1 MGKCLKLC
9 VLMLAC
15 MLAFGCA
22 SKSGSQDTGINS
34 PHAERFRR
42 SYEAAFDSNQQ
53 ESSQQLLRKARSAI
67 GTPYVRGGT
76 TPDGFD
82 CSGFVCWT
90 YKSVGV
96 QLPRTAR
103 EQSVIGQRINNV
115 DEMRAGDIVAF
126 RHPRRGYH
134 TGIYVGDGKFIHSPH
149 KRTRVRIN
157 SLDDPYFKS
166 TFLGARRVKVEGGE
180 NMIAQAES
188 RLNDF
193 AEERVVRELSRDKKK
208 AGKTSAR
215 DSKRDDSRDDSRS
228 KKKDKIVQ
236 VASNDKKSSA
246 TTRQQAS
253 APEKSSKTSSSEKSS
268 KASGSEKS
276 SKASG
281 SEKSSK
287 TSGSGK
293 SSKASASEKS
303 SKTSGSEKSSKTSG
317 SEKSSKAS
325 ASEKPSKASGQASS
339 DKSSAQATSSKGSA
353 DKDKTAKSSSQKAE
367 TKKSESKKSAP
378 EKVATKAEPK
388 SKKDQ
393 PKGKGD
399 NS

>member
-22 SKSGSQDTGINS
+22 SKSGSRDNGINT

-115 DEMRAGDIVAF
+115 EDMRAGDIVAF

-166 TFLGARRVKVEGGE
+166 TFLGARRVKVEGGDT
-180 NMIAQAES
+180 MIAQAES
-188 RLNDF
+188 RLNDY
-193 AEERVVRELSRDKKK
+193 AEERAVRELSREKKK
-208 AGKTSAR
+208 AGKTSSR
-215 DSKRDDSRDDSRS
+215 GDKRDDSRG
-228 KKKDKIVQ
+228 KKKDKVVQ
-236 VASNDKKSSA
+236 VASNDKKSSS
-246 TTRQQAS
+246 TTRQQTSASEKSGKAS
-253 APEKSSKTSSSEKSS
+253 ASEKSSKASSSEKSS
-268 KASGSEKS
+268 KASAQASSGKS
-276 SKASG
+276 SAQAS
-281 SEKSSK
+281 
-287 TSGSGK
+287 
-293 SSKASASEKS
+293 SSKASA
-303 SKTSGSEKSSKTSG
+303 
-317 SEKSSKAS
+317 
-325 ASEKPSKASGQASS
+325 
-339 DKSSAQATSSKGSA
+339 
-353 DKDKTAKSSSQKAE
+353 DKDKAAKSSSQKAE

-378 EKVATKAEPK
+378 AKVATKAEPK

>member
-1 MGKCLKLC
+1 
-9 VLMLAC
+9 

-180 NMIAQAES
+180 TMIAQAES

-215 DSKRDDSRDDSRS
+215 GSKRDDSRDDNRS

-236 VASNDKKSSA
+236 VASNDKKSSS
-246 TTRQQAS
+246 TTKQQAS
-253 APEKSSKTSSSEKSS
+253 APEKSSKASSSEKSS
-268 KASGSEKS
+268 KAS
-276 SKASG
+276 A
-281 SEKSSK
+281 
-287 TSGSGK
+287 
-293 SSKASASEKS
+293 
-303 SKTSGSEKSSKTSG
+303 
-317 SEKSSKAS
+317 
-325 ASEKPSKASGQASS
+325 QASS
-339 DKSSAQATSSKGSA
+339 GKSSAQATSSKGSA

-367 TKKSESKKSAP
+367 TKKSENKKSAP

>member
-22 SKSGSQDTGINS
+22 SKSGSRDNGINT

-180 NMIAQAES
+180 TMIAQAES

-193 AEERVVRELSRDKKK
+193 TEERVVRELSRDKKK

-215 DSKRDDSRDDSRS
+215 GSKRDDSRDDNRS

-253 APEKSSKTSSSEKSS
+253 AQEKSGKASGSDKSG

-281 SEKSSK
+281 
-287 TSGSGK
+287 
-293 SSKASASEKS
+293 SEKS

>member
-22 SKSGSQDTGINS
+22 SKSGSRDNGINT

-180 NMIAQAES
+180 TMIAQAES

-215 DSKRDDSRDDSRS
+215 GSKRDDSRDDNRS

-236 VASNDKKSSA
+236 VASNDKKSSS
-246 TTRQQAS
+246 TTRQQTSAS
-253 APEKSSKTSSSEKSS
+253 EKSGKASGSEKSSKTSGAEKSSKASSSEKSS

-287 TSGSGK
+287 
-293 SSKASASEKS
+293 ASASEKS
-303 SKTSGSEKSSKTSG
+303 SK
-317 SEKSSKAS
+317 AS
-325 ASEKPSKASGQASS
+325 AQASS
-339 DKSSAQATSSKGSA
+339 GKSSAQASSSKGSA

-367 TKKSESKKSAP
+367 TKKSEGKKSAP

>member
-1 MGKCLKLC
+1 
-9 VLMLAC
+9 

-180 NMIAQAES
+180 TMIAQAES

-193 AEERVVRELSRDKKK
+193 TEERVVRELSRDKKK

-215 DSKRDDSRDDSRS
+215 GSKRDDSRDDNRS

-246 TTRQQAS
+246 TSRQQAS
-253 APEKSSKTSSSEKSS
+253 AQEKSGKTSGSEKSS
-268 KASGSEKS
+268 KASAQEKSSKTSGSEKS

-303 SKTSGSEKSSKTSG
+303 SK
-317 SEKSSKAS
+317 AS
-325 ASEKPSKASGQASS
+325 AQASS
-339 DKSSAQATSSKGSA
+339 GKSSAQATSSKGSA

>member
-1 MGKCLKLC
+1 
-9 VLMLAC
+9 MLAC

-22 SKSGSQDTGINS
+22 SKSGSRDNGINT

-180 NMIAQAES
+180 TMIAQAES
-188 RLNDF
+188 RLNDY

-215 DSKRDDSRDDSRS
+215 GSKRDDSREDSRG
-228 KKKDKIVQ
+228 KKKDKVVQ
-236 VASNDKKSSA
+236 VASNDKKSSSS
-246 TTRQQAS
+246 RQQ
-253 APEKSSKTSSSEKSS
+253 T
-268 KASGSEKS
+268 
-276 SKASG
+276 
-281 SEKSSK
+281 
-287 TSGSGK
+287 
-293 SSKASASEKS
+293 SASEKS
-303 SKTSGSEKSSKTSG
+303 SSGKSSA

-325 ASEKPSKASGQASS
+325 ASEKSGKASASEKSSKASAQAGSG
-339 DKSSAQATSSKGSA
+339 KSSAQASSSKASSE
-353 DKDKTAKSSSQKAE
+353 KEKSSKSSSQKAE
-367 TKKSESKKSAP
+367 TQKSESKKSAP
-378 EKVATKAEPK
+378 AKVATKAEPK

>member
-22 SKSGSQDTGINS
+22 SKSGSRDNGINT

-180 NMIAQAES
+180 TMIAQAES

-253 APEKSSKTSSSEKSS
+253 AQEKSGKASGSDKSG

-281 SEKSSK
+281 
-287 TSGSGK
+287 
-293 SSKASASEKS
+293 SEKS

-325 ASEKPSKASGQASS
+325 ASEKSSKASGQASS